1 MEPTPGR
8 ARRALAPVVVLA
20 CALVGSALVRRQAP
34 WVSWTYLGAVI
45 ALGAALWALAV
56 WRPVPASRGRVVG
69 LGLVVLSLVAL
80 LPVPWMTAGLERPP
94 GTAWRLD
101 GRLHIDGERI
111 DPPGDWYWLTVG
123 RPPMVAEAVA
133 SFVGVGSRTKSLVGG
148 TGASR
153 PDVNEPA
160 AVAVGLRAAGIPV
173 DIRLVVELSRPTVDG
188 FPDRL
193 EVVSLNGITPTTRGD
208 WERALGSLGSH
219 NTIIDTGGV
228 EHAFVDP
235 RLPYERTDLLDVP
248 VDQIDARIGGRLA
261 GTPMGRWFRGL
272 ALGRSH
278 GVMVALITYAHFSGD
293 DLARGRTITGTGG
306 IRGDGSVVRIGGLR
320 SKASAAIRLGADVML
335 VPAEQLHE
343 LDGLDRGRT
352 QVIAVDHLDEAIQA
366 LRVQSRP

>member
-8 ARRALAPVVVLA
+8 ARHAAARFVALA
-20 CALVGSALVRRQAP
+20 CALIASALVRRQAP
-34 WVSWTYLGAVI
+34 WISWLYLGAVM
-45 ALGAALWALAV
+45 ALGGAIWALAA
-56 WRPVPASRGRVVG
+56 WRPVAASRVRLAGIGLAAILLVG
-69 LGLVVLSLVAL
+69 L

-101 GRLHIDGERI
+101 GRLHIGGERV
-111 DPPGDWYWLTVG
+111 DPPGEWYWLTVG

-133 SFVGVGSRTKSLVGG
+133 GFVGIGSRTKSLVGG
-148 TGASR
+148 PGASR

-160 AVAVGLRAAGIPV
+160 AVAVGLRAAGVPI
-173 DIRLVVELSRPTVDG
+173 DIRLVVELSRPIVDG

-193 EVVSLNGITPTTRGD
+193 EVTTLNGVSATTRDD
-208 WERALGSLGSH
+208 WERALGLLGRR
-219 NTIIDTGGV
+219 NTIIDTEGI
-228 EHAFVDP
+228 EHVFIGR

-278 GVMVALITYAHFSGD
+278 GLMVALVTYSHFSGD
-293 DLARGRTITGTGG
+293 DVARGRTIAGTGG
-306 IRGDGSVVRIGGLR
+306 IRGDGTVMRIGGLR
-320 SKASAAIRLGADVML
+320 SKASAAIRLGADVLL

-343 LDGLDRGRT
+343 LSGLDHGRT
-352 QVIAVDHLDEAIQA
+352 QVIAVDHLDEAIEA
-366 LRVQSRP
+366 LRELP